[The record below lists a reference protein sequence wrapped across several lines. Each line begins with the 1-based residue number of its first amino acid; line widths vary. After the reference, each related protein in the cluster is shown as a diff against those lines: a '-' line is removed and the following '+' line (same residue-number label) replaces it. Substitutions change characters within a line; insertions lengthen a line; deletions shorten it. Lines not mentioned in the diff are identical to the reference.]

1 MRETLPSLLLFGP
14 QTEFPTPQVLKQVRT
29 ELTSNKFLSTLVD
42 AVDDLPQFWQEL
54 TRLDPDL
61 QSVPGT
67 KYLGLLRHWVREGK
81 PLFLDETHLPNHF
94 VLPVTILLQITQ
106 YTQYLS
112 RVGAES
118 HSKVLESVKAGG
130 IQGFCVGFL
139 SAIAVASSRTEG
151 DLGTAVASAIRL
163 AVGIGAYVDRD
174 GAYSSQPTE
183 YKAIAIRWKEG
194 HARGKEDAYISSIN
208 DDGSVTVTAK
218 ASDIEGLILKTREQ
232 EFRTSPVHVQGRFHT
247 ADYRLVA
254 EKLMKFESLFK
265 HSQFADATALQAAVR
280 DTATGERIEKGS
292 LSRFALQNTL
302 LDVADWYK
310 TLSLSLEGIKGFNQT
325 IAFAGS
331 GYFIPKSLF
340 RDSGA
345 QLINL
350 GSVELSGTDFGT
362 GFPTSQENINGMT
375 NGITSIHDVQDH
387 KDMSKYPS
395 HSIAVVGMAGRF
407 PGADSVDEL
416 WKLITEGK
424 TTVEPAPVERLHL
437 PQTGDHANTKWWGNF
452 LNNPDAFDHKFFKKS
467 SREAIAWD
475 PQQRILLEVIYEALE
490 SASYFGPSATSEPL
504 DYGCYIGAVMNNYYD
519 NLSCHAGTAYA
530 TVGTSRCYLSGCMSH
545 YFGWTGPSLTIDTAC
560 SSSLVAINT
569 ACRAIWSG
577 ECSRAIAGGTN
588 VICSPFDYQN
598 LSAAGFL
605 SPSGQCKPFDAD
617 ADGYCRGEGVAV
629 VVLKPLKD
637 AIDAKDNILGVVV
650 GSAANQ
656 NHNFSHITAP
666 YSGSQVE
673 LYQKVME
680 LGNVQPESVTY
691 VEAHGTGT
699 GVGDPIEVRSIRD
712 AFGGPTRDS
721 VLHFGSIKGN
731 IGHTEATAGIAGLI
745 KVLLMMRHR
754 KITAQASFKSLNP
767 KLPAFDQHQMAIS
780 RKEIPWE
787 ASSLIACVNSYGAA
801 GSNSA
806 VIVRQMPVPISEEHP
821 APLSKYPIFISAGSS
836 NGLSR
841 YCQKLLSWLGNTES
855 VSRREDILGSLSFNL
870 ADRGNHSLPF
880 VLCTAVSSISDLE
893 TKLQGAVIGSGIAP
907 TEASNPVVL
916 VFGGQESESIGLSR
930 ELYNSSKI
938 FRKHLDSIDA
948 WATSSGLESLYPSIF
963 ETSPV
968 KNLVTLH
975 TSLFAVQ
982 YASAKAWIDC
992 GLKINAVVGHSFG
1005 QLTALCVSGALSL
1018 PDALTLVSGRAS
1030 LMQQHW
1036 GSEAG
1041 SMLFVAADRKTVRDI
1056 IQTLEAKE
1064 EDFYAEIACY
1074 NGPKSHVVVG
1084 SADSIQ
1090 LLQSYVSSTP
1100 HLRDAIRTK
1109 RLNVT
1114 NGFHSQF
1121 TEPMLPHLE
1130 SLSQRLQWGDTEI
1143 QLETTNEY
1151 ETKDA
1156 FDFSIV
1162 AKHTRQ
1168 PVFFQQAV
1176 ERLTSRFT
1184 KCTWIEAGRGSSVMQ
1199 LVKGSVGNPEGHSF
1213 YSPQL
1218 TSTNAQDSLAD
1229 ITVDLWKKGYSTQ
1242 YWPFHR
1248 IQKEHFNYLSLPPI
1262 QFEKTRHWLGFT
1274 GRGTVEN
1281 EGAAKLEESTTS
1293 PPTLLKFV
1301 DFQDAS
1307 KMKAVFQIDPR
1318 ADRFQTMLGGHV
1330 MAGQTLAPASL
1341 YYEVVSRAALF
1352 LENDVEALSY
1362 VPTVDDLFMAS
1373 PIGSSTSKKITLLLS
1388 KLDTA
1393 SPSWSFSIT
1402 TQDTDIEGAEP
1413 FEHST
1418 GRVYLKKRDDKQAA
1432 RDFERFETLTGYR
1445 RYQNVMN
1452 HPDAEK
1458 MQGKHVYRAFNTV
1471 VYYGQPFQ
1479 GIKSVSC
1486 VGSEAAGIVRI
1497 TPPVEDPT
1505 DQRLC
1510 DTPMTDSFM
1519 QFAGFLVNYF
1529 NNPSMDDVFVCNKI
1543 EHIEIGGSFDPDAG
1557 EWLIYSTMSE
1567 GGAIDA
1573 TADAYIFDSRT
1584 KKMVMAA
1591 FGFQFSKMSQNL
1603 LARVLKSVNK
1613 SKSAKTIE
1621 LADDRKEAE
1630 AYTHATEQSTSM
1642 PAARKSVGKRQELF
1656 QIISN
1661 VTDVPVDDLKDDSS
1675 LDDLGVDSLMATE
1688 VLNDIRAAM
1697 GVTIDLSSFLFFP
1710 NIKAIVSHVDE
1721 KLGLAG
1727 EEEEDDENDDSDSA
1741 RASSSDTQSTPITR
1755 VTTPGIGGS
1764 EKERPK
1770 GLETADKPTIISAY
1784 EAFEATRLRYDHLAE
1799 TTQAVGFWE
1808 KAYPH
1813 QARLVLA
1820 YVVEAFAD
1828 LGCDVRNIPNG
1839 GQVPQ
1844 VTTLSKHSKLVRQL
1858 YRVLED
1864 GNLVKESAGFFT
1876 RTKVPVDPESA
1887 ESIYNQTIDLFPQH
1901 ATVNKL
1907 VRAVGSEMAACLR
1920 GDKEGIQVVFG
1931 NRENKKTLEE
1941 MYEFWPLLRTPTLV
1955 LGSFLLKAFTNST
1968 GSGKFRILE
1977 IGAGT
1982 GGTTRYLLSV
1992 LRAAGIDFEYVF
2004 TDLSSSLVTAASKQF
2019 KGMDDISFDVLDIEQ
2034 PPKAELEGAFHCV
2047 IATNCIHATR
2057 NLEVSLKHIRKM
2069 LRTDGFLSLIEITN
2083 NMYWLDIVVG
2093 LFEGWWLFEDGR
2105 QHALIDE
2112 KDWERRMKA
2121 AGFGEVS
2128 WSEGATPESKTV
2140 RVITAFPAQAKPMT
2154 VGKSVKASIETV
2166 VYKTIGGQDI
2176 HADIYCPIT
2185 DNESPIQKRKIPIAL
2200 MIHGGSHML
2209 FSRKDVRPAQT
2220 RLLLNKGFLPV
2231 SLDYRLCPEV
2241 PLAEGAMT
2249 DVCDALE
2256 WARNQLPHLKLPQ
2269 HGFEID
2275 GEKVVVVGWSSGG
2288 QLAMSLAWTA
2298 PQQGLPPPSA
2308 ILAFYAPTDYEDPW
2322 WQNPIYPN
2330 GAPYKGLQ
2338 YDVLE
2343 GVEDAAITNYEMVGA
2358 WEEPIADP
2366 RSQEDARCRI
2376 VFHINWKAQT
2386 LPVIMNGLPSRKMAA
2401 EKYPDVKDWDKLPQ
2415 PSVETIKAH
2424 SPRAHIDQ
2432 GDYNVPTFFVHG
2444 KSDDLIPW
2452 QQSNTTYQAMR
2463 ERGLKTGLALLEGA
2477 PHICDLSSDPESD
2490 GWKATLKAYDFI
2502 CSSV

>member
-1 MRETLPSLLLFGP
+1 MGDTLPSLLLFGP
-14 QTEFPTPQVLKQVRT
+14 QTEFPSPQALDQART
-29 ELTSNKFLSTLVD
+29 ELTSNKLLSTLVE
-42 AVDDLPQFWQEL
+42 AVNDLPRFWQEL
-54 TRLDPDL
+54 TIFDPDL
-61 QSVPGT
+61 QSVPGI
-67 KYLGLLRHWVREGK
+67 KYLALLGQWVREGR
-81 PLFLDETHLPNHF
+81 PFSVDETHLPNHF
-94 VLPVTILLQITQ
+94 VLPVTILLQIT
-106 YTQYLS
+106 
-112 RVGAES
+112 
-118 HSKVLESVKAGG
+118 H
-130 IQGFCVGFL
+130 
-139 SAIAVASSRTEG
+139 AIAVASSGREE

-163 AVGIGAYVDRD
+163 AVCIGAYVDRD

-183 YKAIAIRWKEG
+183 YKAVAIRWKEG
-194 HARGKEDAYISSIN
+194 NAKGN
-208 DDGSVTVTAK
+208 DDILNLIKSISTATSVTVTAK
-218 ASDIEGLILKTREQ
+218 ASDIEAIIYKAREHDM
-232 EFRTSPVHVQGRFHT
+232 RTNPVHVRGRFHT

-254 EKLMKFESLFK
+254 EKLMKFEPLFK
-265 HSQFADATALQAAVR
+265 DSQLGDASTLQVSVR
-280 DTATGERIEKGS
+280 DSAAGEQLKKGS
-292 LSRFALQNTL
+292 LARFGLQNTL
-302 LDVADWYK
+302 LNVADWHK
-310 TLSLSLEGIKGFNQT
+310 TLSRSLKDIKGLNQT
-325 IAFAGS
+325 TAIAGN
-331 GYFIPKSLF
+331 GYFVPKSLF

-345 QLINL
+345 RLMNL
-350 GSVELSGTDFGT
+350 GSIELSGTNLE
-362 GFPTSQENINGMT
+362 TSSPSHHGNINGIT
-375 NGITSIHDVQDH
+375 NGIADIHDVESHEDL
-387 KDMSKYPS
+387 SKYPS
-395 HSIAVVGMAGRF
+395 HSIAIVGMAGRF

-416 WKLITEGK
+416 WKLITEER

-437 PQTGDHANTKWWGNF
+437 PQTGDHKNTKWWGNF

-467 SREAIAWD
+467 SREAVAWD

-490 SASYFGPSATSEPL
+490 SAGYFGPSASSEPL

-617 ADGYCRGEGVAV
+617 ADGYCRGEAVAV

-637 AIDAKDNILGVVV
+637 AIDAKDDILGVVV

-731 IGHTEATAGIAGLI
+731 IGHTEATAGVAGLI

-767 KLPAFDQHQMAIS
+767 KLPAFDQHQMSIS

-787 ASSLIACVNSYGAA
+787 AYSLIACVNSYGAA

-806 VIVRQMPVPISEEHP
+806 VIVRQMPDPVYKGDPSS
-821 APLSKYPIFISAGSS
+821 LSKYPIFISAGSS

-841 YCQKLLSWLGNTES
+841 YCQKILPLLDDTELI
-855 VSRREDILGSLSFNL
+855 SRREDILGSLSFNL

-880 VLCTAVSSISDLE
+880 ALSTAVNSISELDA
-893 TKLQGAVIGSGIAP
+893 KLRAAADGSGIAP

-916 VFGGQESESIGLSR
+916 VFGGQESEYIGLSR
-930 ELYNSSKI
+930 EIYDSSKI
-938 FRKHLDSIDA
+938 FRKHLDSIDD
-948 WATSSGLESLYPSIF
+948 WAVSSGLQSLYPSIF
-963 ETSPV
+963 ETKPL

-992 GLKINAVVGHSFG
+992 GLKISAVVGHSFG

-1018 PDALTLVSGRAS
+1018 FDALALVSGRAS

-1041 SMLFVAADRKTVRDI
+1041 SMLFMAADRKTVEEI

-1064 EDFYAEIACY
+1064 ENFYAEIACY

-1090 LLQSYVSSTP
+1090 LMQSHVASTP
-1100 HLRDAIRTK
+1100 YLRDSIRTK

-1130 SLSQRLQWGDTEI
+1130 SLAQQLQWRDTQI
-1143 QLETTNEY
+1143 QLETTNEQ
-1151 ETKDA
+1151 ETKA
-1156 FDFSIV
+1156 QLDFSIIS
-1162 AKHTRQ
+1162 KHTRR

-1176 ERLTSRFT
+1176 ERLTSQFS

-1199 LVKGSVGNPEGHSF
+1199 LVKGSVGDSQGHSF

-1229 ITVDLWKKGYSTQ
+1229 ITVDLWKKGYATQ

-1248 IQKEHFNYLSLPPI
+1248 IQKQDFSYLSLPPI

-1274 GRGTVEN
+1274 GRSSVAKDETTTQEEN
-1281 EGAAKLEESTTS
+1281 ITG
-1293 PPTLLKFV
+1293 PPRLLKFV
-1301 DFQDAS
+1301 GFQDAS
-1307 KMKAVFQIDPR
+1307 KMEAVFQIDPR
-1318 ADRFQTMLGGHV
+1318 ANRFQTMLGGHV

-1373 PIGSSTSKKITLLLS
+1373 PIGSSTSKRITLLLS
-1388 KLDTA
+1388 KLDGV
-1393 SPSWSFSIT
+1393 SPSWSFRIT
-1402 TQDTDIEGAEP
+1402 TQDTEIQGAEP
-1413 FEHST
+1413 FEHSN
-1418 GRVYLKKRDDKQAA
+1418 GRVYLKKRDDKQAT
-1432 RDFERFETLTGYR
+1432 RDFERFETLTGHR

-1471 VYYGQPFQ
+1471 VYYGEPFQ

-1486 VGSEAAGIVRI
+1486 VGLEAAGIVRI
-1497 TPPVEDPT
+1497 TPPADDPT

-1543 EHIEIGGSFDPDAG
+1543 EHIEIGGGFDPDAG
-1557 EWLIYSTMSE
+1557 EWLVYSTMSE
-1567 GGAIDA
+1567 GGETDA

-1613 SKSAKTIE
+1613 SKSTKNIE
-1621 LADDRKEAE
+1621 LTDDRKESE
-1630 AYTHATEQSTSM
+1630 VYTHPVEHTTSTPSAKK
-1642 PAARKSVGKRQELF
+1642 PVGKRHELF

-1661 VTDVPVDDLKDDSS
+1661 VTDVPVDDLKDDST

-1721 KLGLAG
+1721 KLGLGG
-1727 EEEEDDENDDSDSA
+1727 EEAEDDENDDSDSA
-1741 RASSSDTQSTPITR
+1741 RASSSDTQSTPVTR

-1764 EKERPK
+1764 EGERSKEIK
-1770 GLETADKPTIISAY
+1770 TTDKPTIISAY
-1784 EAFEATRLRYDHLAE
+1784 ESFEATRLRYDHLAE
-1799 TTQAVGFWE
+1799 TTQAAGFWE
-1808 KAYPH
+1808 RAYPH

-1828 LGCDVRNIPNG
+1828 LGCDVRHIPNA

-1844 VTTLSKHSKLVRQL
+1844 IRALNKHSKLVRQL

-1864 GNLVKESAGFFT
+1864 GNLIKESAGAFI
-1876 RTKVPVDPESA
+1876 RTNVPVDPESA

-1901 ATVNKL
+1901 ASVNKL

-1955 LGSFLLKAFTNST
+1955 LGSFLLKAFTDST
-1968 GSGKFRILE
+1968 GTGKFRILE

-1992 LRAAGIDFEYVF
+1992 LRAAGIDFEYIF

-2034 PPKAELEGAFHCV
+2034 PPKAEFEGAFHCI

-2057 NLEVSLKHIRKM
+2057 NLEVSLKHIRRM
-2069 LRTDGFLSLIEITN
+2069 LREDGFLSLIEITK

-2112 KDWERRMKA
+2112 KNWERKMKA

-2128 WSEGATPESKTV
+2128 WSEGVTPESKTV
-2140 RVITAFPAQAKPMT
+2140 RVISAFPTKVKP
-2154 VGKSVKASIETV
+2154 VVAGKSVKASIETV
-2166 VYKTIGGQDI
+2166 VYKTIGSQKV
-2176 HADIYCPIT
+2176 HADIYCPIIDEEAPT
-2185 DNESPIQKRKIPIAL
+2185 QKKKIPVAL

-2209 FSRKDVRPAQT
+2209 FSRKDIRPAQT

-2241 PLAEGAMT
+2241 PLAQGAMT

-2256 WARNQLPHLKLPQ
+2256 WARNQLPHLNLPQ
-2269 HGFEID
+2269 LGVEID

-2298 PQQGLPPPSA
+2298 PERGLPPPAA

-2343 GVEDAAITNYEMVGA
+2343 GVEDEAITNYEMVGA

-2386 LPVIMNGLPSRKMAA
+2386 LPVIMNGLPSQKTAS
-2401 EKYPDVKDWDKLPQ
+2401 EKHPDVEDWNKLPQ

-2444 KSDDLIPW
+2444 TSDDLIPW
-2452 QQSNTTYQAMR
+2452 QQSNTTYQAML
-2463 ERGLKTGLALLEGA
+2463 ERGVKTGLVLLEGA

-2490 GWKATLKAYDFI
+2490 GWKATVRAYDFI